1 MALFERI
8 LTKVGNLRIP
18 GNSKSQSF
26 NLQVSNLTRQAVLAT
41 AVDVADTSATRR
53 KGLLGRKGLASGEGM
68 WIVPGEAVH
77 TFGMQFPIDLVYL
90 DRHHTIRKIKHNV
103 PPGRIS
109 GCFSAHSVLE
119 LAPGSIR
126 ETETKIG
133 DQLLLARVPRE
144 A

>member
-1 MALFERI
+1 MAFFESI
-8 LTKVGNLRIP
+8 LSKLGNLRIP
-18 GNSKSQSF
+18 GSSKPQSF
-26 NLQVSNLTRQAVLAT
+26 NLKVSNLTRRAVLAT
-41 AVDVADTSATRR
+41 AVDVADTSSTRR

-77 TFGMQFPIDLVYL
+77 TFGMQFAIDLVYL
-90 DRHHTIRKIKHNV
+90 DRRHTIRKIRQNV

-119 LAPGSIR
+119 LASGSIR
-126 ETETKIG
+126 ETETRIG
-133 DQLLLARVPRE
+133 DQLLLSRVPRE